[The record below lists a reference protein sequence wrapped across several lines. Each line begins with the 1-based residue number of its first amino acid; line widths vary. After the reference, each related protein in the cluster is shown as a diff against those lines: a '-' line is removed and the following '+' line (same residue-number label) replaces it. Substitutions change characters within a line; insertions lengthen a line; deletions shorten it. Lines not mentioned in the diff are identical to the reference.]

1 MIACYCFSFVQF
13 ISATFFW
20 VFFLPLYLF
29 FWLIDYCSFFYYLIF
44 IVFVLLLLLLLLLHH
59 FSRVRF
65 CATPWTAAHLAPF
78 IFKSS
83 LYIGWHRSRAW
94 HTPAGIN
101 ESSGEMWAE
110 GKGGSN
116 KLRCL
121 QLTILSKVSSN
132 HRGAVRWRLQRI
144 EKPWTTWQT
153 PQSSVWF
160 PFTFYK
166 H

>member
-1 MIACYCFSFVQF
+1 MKFYTEYIQHVYVCLIHIIHTAHTHTHTHIIKHMRRQ
-13 ISATFFW
+13 W
-20 VFFLPLYLF
+20 VV
-29 FWLIDYCSFFYYLIF
+29 IKGMVSG
-44 IVFVLLLLLLLLLHH
+44 VSLLLLLSR

-153 PQSSVWF
+153 PQSSGWF